1 MQGYMYIL
9 ECSDGSFYVGSTH
22 DLDLRL
28 AQHQIGEGA
37 NYTKKLLPVRL
48 VYYEVFARIDEAF
61 YREKQVKGW
70 SRRKKLALI
79 NSDIEKLPELSKA
92 YRDS

>member
-9 ECSDGSFYVGSTH
+9 ECSDGSFYVGSTN

-28 AQHQIGEGA
+28 AQHQAGEGA
-37 NYTKKLLPVRL
+37 NYTKNALPVGL
-48 VYYEVFARIDEAF
+48 IYYEEFARIDEAF
-61 YREKQVKGW
+61 YREKQVQGW

-79 NSDIEKLPELSKA
+79 NSENDKLPELSKA

>member
-9 ECSDGSFYVGSTH
+9 ECYDGSFYVGSTH

-28 AQHQIGEGA
+28 AQHQAGEGA

-48 VYYEVFARIDEAF
+48 IYYEVFARIDEAF
-61 YREKQVKGW
+61 YREKQVQGW

-79 NSDIEKLPELSKA
+79 NSENDKLPELSKA

>member
-1 MQGYMYIL
+1 MYIL
-9 ECSDGSFYVGSTH
+9 ECSDGSFYVGSTL

-28 AQHQIGEGA
+28 AQHQAGDGA
-37 NYTKKLLPVRL
+37 NYTKKLFPVRL
-48 VYYEVFARIDEAF
+48 IYFEAFSRIDEAF
-61 YREKQVKGW
+61 YREKQVQGW

-79 NSDIEKLPELSKA
+79 NSENDKLPELSKA

>member
-28 AQHQIGEGA
+28 AQHQAREGA

-48 VYYEVFARIDEAF
+48 IYFEAFSRIDEAF
-61 YREKQVKGW
+61 YREKQVQGW

-79 NSDIEKLPELSKA
+79 NSEHDKLPELSKA

>member
-48 VYYEVFARIDEAF
+48 VYYEGFARIDEAF